1 MSDNEALVQ
10 RIEEAINQKGFP
22 VRRDGNLIT
31 HVNGVYVGVW
41 VMTVGRTARTVLRIG
56 FAPLIQEYAQPF
68 AARPE
73 ELARWVLDWVAR
85 NGETSRRR
93 EAGHPAQGRLTA

>member
-1 MSDNEALVQ
+1 VSDNEALIR
-10 RIEEAINQKGFP
+10 RIEEAIKQKGFP
-22 VRRDGNLIT
+22 VRRDGGLIT

-41 VMTVGRTARTVLRIG
+41 VMPVGRTAKTVLRIG
-56 FAPLIQEYAQPF
+56 FAPLVQEYAQPH

-85 NGETSRRR
+85 NGDASRKR
-93 EAGHPAQGRLTA
+93 EATPLTVDD